1 MKRLSN
7 EPGGID
13 QLNGGAQFRL
23 AERLAEEICRP
34 STIYDSEGKCC
45 GNAVVLAIEGGWGT
59 GKSNVVRMFEQSIG
73 QVKGSAA
80 GKECVTFVNYDLW
93 AHRQEL
99 TRKSILESI
108 VTALTDKRKILPK
121 RFQRELFELTGT
133 MVSGYTKTLDHYG
146 WMAAIAVSAFA
157 IVAACRKS
165 IDFLPWYLVGVAIVA
180 LVGDFLQSWI
190 YLGCG
195 FKGALSR
202 LGMILRLKS
211 PEVEICEFRNPRDAS
226 VDDFISFVHEVMAT
240 LADSSKGK
248 LPHHLV
254 IVFDNLDR
262 LDALE
267 IKQFWSAV
275 HVLFAERK
283 SERPKNMQI
292 IIPYDRN
299 RVRKAFGSD
308 FDGDEH
314 INKTVDIVFDMPEP
328 IMVDWAAFLK
338 DRMVAAFDG
347 SVVEEEILGAIRVFD
362 WLRTANDLTPRS
374 VIALVNDLI
383 TVYAGM
389 FRIESSPTYH
399 VRLEVAMLYL
409 LGWRRRQD
417 EAVNSSEQSL
427 ICGTFLKNK
436 SLVALKWY
444 LQDVDRAVS
453 LAAIVY
459 QLPAE
464 NAADILQYER
474 IRLALDNG
482 KDSELALL
490 SERPECH
497 SVFSTIIYQVK
508 TIENVPRAL
517 LGLKSSDAQTYWDEF
532 YVAKD
537 GEIVQKHRGIPVLDE
552 WERILIQK
560 ISNWQDYYQKLW
572 AKMSEPSGI
581 PFNESLQVQFAESVE
596 EALKGAGRTLKGAFK
611 NPPMEPAAFL
621 KYLDVA
627 TERYP
632 IMNLTCD
639 HKQLDEYVVRLIKQ
653 GLTGFRSIRYLS
665 SDFLTK
671 LPHAH
676 AALIEVKSDPRNPVN
691 CEGLADELLAVF
703 RKTRQ
708 GTTAY

>member
-7 EPGGID
+7 EPDGID
-13 QLNGGAQFRL
+13 RLNGGAQFRL
-23 AERLAEEICRP
+23 AERLAEEIRRP

-59 GKSNVVRMFEQSIG
+59 GKSNVVRMLEQLVG
-73 QVKGSAA
+73 QVNGAA
-80 GKECVTFVNYDLW
+80 DGKECVSFVNYDLW

-108 VTALTDKRKILPK
+108 VTELTDKQKVIPK
-121 RFQRELFELTGT
+121 RFQRELYELTGT
-133 MVSGYTKTLDHYG
+133 RVSGYTKTLDHYG
-146 WMAAIAVSAFA
+146 WMAAIAVSVFA
-157 IVAACRKS
+157 IVAACRKT
-165 IDFLPWYLVGVAIVA
+165 IDFLPWYLIGVAVVA

-211 PEVEICEFRNPRDAS
+211 PEVDVCEFRHSRDAS
-226 VDDFISFVHEVMAT
+226 ADDFINFMHKVMAA
-240 LADSSKGK
+240 LAESSKDV

-254 IVFDNLDR
+254 VVFDNLDR
-262 LDALE
+262 LDESE
-267 IKQFWSAV
+267 IRQFWSAV

-283 SERPKNMQI
+283 SKRPKNLQI

-299 RVRKAFGSD
+299 RVRNAFGCVQN
-308 FDGDEH
+308 GDEH

-328 IMVDWAAFLK
+328 IMVDWAEFLK
-338 DRMVAAFDG
+338 DRIVTAFDG

-383 TVYAGM
+383 TIYAGM

-399 VRLEVAMLYL
+399 VRLEMAMLYL

-417 EAVNSSEQSL
+417 EAVNSEQAL
-427 ICGTFLKNK
+427 IRGTFLKNK
-436 SLVALKWY
+436 SLVALRWY

-497 SVFSTIIYQVK
+497 SVFSTVIYQVK

-537 GEIVQKHRGIPVLDE
+537 QEIIQKHRGIPVLDE

-560 ISNWQDYYQKLW
+560 ISNWQDYYQKLL
-572 AKMSEPSGI
+572 AKMSEHSGA
-581 PFNESLQVQFAESVE
+581 PFNERLQVQFAESVE
-596 EALKGAGRTLKGAFK
+596 EALKGVNRTLKGAFK
-611 NPPMEPAAFL
+611 NPAMDPAAFL
-621 KYLDVA
+621 KYLEVA
-627 TERYP
+627 AERYP

-639 HKQLDEYVVRLIKQ
+639 HEQLDGYVVRLIRQ
-653 GLTGFRSIRYLS
+653 GRAEFRSLRHLS
-665 SDFLTK
+665 PDFLAK
-671 LPHAH
+671 LPHTH

-691 CEGLADELLAVF
+691 CDGLADELLAAF
-703 RKTRQ
+703 RKTQ
-708 GTTAY
+708 QETTAY